1 MQQKILDNI
10 ASILSFLAMLVVLL
24 VVLYVIDAHWLWS
37 AVAVAIFAIVCVGR
51 IIYESV
57 QPDPPTDEETKA

>member
-10 ASILSFLAMLVVLL
+10 ASVLSFLAMLVVLL

-37 AVAVAIFAIVCVGR
+37 AVAVAIFAIVCVCR
-51 IIYESV
+51 IIYESA
-57 QPDPPTDEETKA
+57 QPDSSSDKGTKA